1 MIGFN
6 KIFLDTSLFIY
17 LLETGGDYGEMVSIF
32 IEYCTSHGISLVTST
47 VTHTEFCVK
56 PYREGNRETI
66 TGFSDLLAELKVHL
80 QNITLPVADTA
91 AKLRSKYHGLKA
103 LDALQIAAAIYSGCD
118 RVVTNDKQLKQ
129 IEEIRV
135 MLIGEWSH

>member
-17 LLETGGDYGEMVSIF
+17 LLETGGDYGDMVSIF
-32 IEYCTSHGISLVTST
+32 LKYCTSLGVSLVTST

-56 PYREGNRETI
+56 PYREDNRRII
-66 TGFSDLLAELKVHL
+66 TSFGKLLTKLEVRL
-80 QNITLPVADTA
+80 QDISRPVADTA

-103 LDALQIAAAIYSGCD
+103 LDALQVAAAIYCGCD
-118 RVVTNDKQLKQ
+118 RFVTNDKQLKQ